1 MDGFCCPPPLQLPGL
16 RATASNSSSCRL
28 LFSPRPPP
36 SRLLVSSVIAPDPD
50 NDNDNDN
57 DDAVSA
63 ASTAT
68 TTTARVCCLRDWAS
82 RCPYIIS
89 PSSSLSLMSSSSS
102 QPCLRTLPHRCRR
115 DRRRPPMERPHS
127 HRAILA
133 GAVVIVLVVVAL
145 RR

>member
-36 SRLLVSSVIAPDPD
+36 SRLLVSSVVAPDPD
-50 NDNDNDN
+50 NDDDND

-63 ASTAT
+63 ASTT
-68 TTTARVCCLRDWAS
+68 MTTAARLCRLRDWAS
-82 RCPYIIS
+82 RCPSIIS
-89 PSSSLSLMSSSSS
+89 PSR
-102 QPCLRTLPHRCRR
+102 LRTPPHRCRR
-115 DRRRPPMERPHS
+115 DQRRPPTERPHS

-133 GAVVIVLVVVAL
+133 GVVVIVLIVVAL